1 MADANGS
8 TTQAQPVPDVEELTA
23 SRAVLYPL
31 LFGFAGSF
39 VLRTAVVL
47 GLPDIIARA
56 GPDETLTVKQIAAQL
71 KSESVNENGLQRVLT
86 ALVNWKLF
94 RCTKADLM
102 SEMQYGLTPISK
114 LLVTENN
121 PYNQAPAVLL
131 HTDPAILAPW
141 QQLHRYV
148 LYGENAFQSTYG
160 KVVQLC
166 PLSANHT
173 FSSPCPA
180 FSARMCFS
188 CKQFRIVPAVC
199 HFLLKKL
206 TSDFL
211 WIVLWQSTT
220 IRSRF
225 WF

>member
-1 MADANGS
+1 MADSANWS
-8 TTQAQPVPDVEELTA
+8 KAQQLVADDEELMA
-23 SRAVLYPL
+23 NRAVLYPL
-31 LFGFAGSF
+31 ILGFESSF
-39 VLRTAVVL
+39 VLRTAVL
-47 GLPDIIARA
+47 LELPNIIART

-71 KSESVNENGLQRVLT
+71 KSESVNEFGLKRVLT
-86 ALVNWKLF
+86 ALVSWKLF
-94 RCTKADLM
+94 RCTKPDLI

-121 PYNQAPAVLL
+121 PYNQAPAVLF

-148 LYGENAFQSTYG
+148 LYGENAVQSTYG

-166 PLSANHT
+166 LLSANHT

-188 CKQFRIVPAVC
+188 CKQFSTAPAVC
-199 HFLLKKL
+199 HFLLKKF
-206 TSDFL
+206 T
-211 WIVLWQSTT
+211 
-220 IRSRF
+220 
-225 WF
+225 